1 MKAHSLITNTRNM
14 KYNHKNITGIFLIP
28 VLTLMFFSSCKVD
41 PILDPNNP
49 GIGTISSNPTLGEI
63 QNLVT
68 GIESAMRDNM
78 NFYFDDAGV
87 IGREFY
93 RFSTSDPRFT
103 SDLLGK
109 GTAVLDNNT
118 FYITNPFAAKYRVIK
133 NANILLDG
141 LTNTTSSDIT
151 DAQRT
156 VGKAYANTIK
166 AHELLIALNLEYD
179 NGIRADVAN
188 PEALGPFLSRDE
200 SFNAIS
206 GLLDNAYTD
215 LIANAGVD
223 FPFTTTFF
231 SSTAGEFAKFNRALA
246 ARVAVYKQDWN
257 GALEALNNSFFDIDG
272 DLTEGAYL
280 LYSAGGGDQL
290 NPMFFPQNSSGET
303 RVVQPSFITDAD
315 PGDERLSK
323 APKRTASTT
332 QDGLTSDYDFFVYK
346 TNIDPIP
353 IIRNE
358 ELLLIYAEAKAQMGG
373 AANLDDAVT
382 AINNIRHLASLPSYS
397 GAVTQ
402 PAVIDEMLKQRRYS
416 LFGEGHRWIDM
427 RRYNRLN
434 TLPIDRPGDDVWI
447 QFPRPATE

>member
-1 MKAHSLITNTRNM
+1 MPILSLM
-14 KYNHKNITGIFLIP
+14 LFC
-28 VLTLMFFSSCKVD
+28 SCKVD

-49 GIGTISSNPTLGEI
+49 GIGTISANPTVGEI

-68 GIESAMRDNM
+68 AIESGMRDNM

-118 FYITNPFAAKYRVIK
+118 FYITNPFAARYRVIK

-141 LTNTTSSDIT
+141 LTNTTSSDVS

-156 VGKAYANTIK
+156 AGKAYANTIK
-166 AHELLIALNLEYD
+166 AYELLIVLNLEYG
-179 NGIRADVAN
+179 NGIRVDVAN
-188 PEALGPFLSRDE
+188 PDALGPFLSKDE

-206 GLLDNAYTD
+206 SLLDNAYTD
-215 LIANAGVD
+215 LVANAGVD
-223 FPFTTTFF
+223 FPFTTTFL

-246 ARVAVYKQDWN
+246 ARVAVYKQDWT
-257 GALEALNNSFFDIDG
+257 GALDALGNSFFDIDG
-272 DLTEGAYL
+272 DLTEGVYYI
-280 LYSAGGGDQL
+280 YSSGGGDQL

-303 RVVQPSFITDAD
+303 RVVQPSFITDAA
-315 PGDERLSK
+315 PGDTRLSK
-323 APKRTASTT
+323 APQRTASTT

-346 TNIDPIP
+346 TNTDKIP

-358 ELLLIYAEAKAQMGG
+358 ELLLIYAEAKAQVGG

-382 AINNIRHLASLPSYS
+382 AINKIRSAANLSNYG
-397 GAVTQ
+397 GAMTQ
-402 PAVIDEMLKQRRYS
+402 PAIIDEMLNQRRYS

-427 RRYNRLN
+427 RRYNRLT
-434 TLPIDRPGDDVWI
+434 TLPIDRPGDDVW
-447 QFPRPATE
+447 QEFPRPATE